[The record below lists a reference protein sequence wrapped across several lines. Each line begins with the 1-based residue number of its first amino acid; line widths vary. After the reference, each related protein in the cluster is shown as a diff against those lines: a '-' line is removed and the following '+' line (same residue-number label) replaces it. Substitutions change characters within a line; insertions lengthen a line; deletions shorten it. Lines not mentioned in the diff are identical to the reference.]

1 MSGWRLYADAG
12 NTALKWAAWSGACWV
27 AEGRMEIDAPQTAW
41 RELGAVLAMA
51 GLDADE
57 CAGVALVCSRPS
69 QAEAS
74 EGALT
79 AATGMPVRLM
89 GRDMRSDM
97 VVSYHDP
104 SEIGQDRL
112 AAGEAAL
119 DLVGP
124 PVVVVAIGTCIT
136 AQALDAQGT
145 LLGGAIAPGLEAQA
159 TGIAVEVPHLREPL
173 AEATALLRSGVEPPE
188 IGRTTVEN
196 LALGLVGA
204 LTGTVQALIAQ
215 MTGVV
220 GPATVIA
227 TGGDAELAG
236 RLGAEL
242 DRVEPLLVL
251 EGLRSVDEQ
260 ARGG

>member
-12 NTALKWAAWSGACWV
+12 NTALKWAVWADACWV
-27 AEGRMEIDAPQTAW
+27 AEGRMEIDAGPAAW

-79 AATGMPVRLM
+79 GATGMPVRLM

-97 VVSYHDP
+97 LVAYHDP

-112 AAGEAAL
+112 AAAEAAL
-119 DLVGP
+119 NLTGP
-124 PVVVVAIGTCIT
+124 PAVVVAVGTCIT

-145 LLGGAIAPGLEAQA
+145 LVGGAIAPGLEAHA
-159 TGIAVEVPHLREPL
+159 AGIAVEVPHLREPL
-173 AEATALLRSGVEPPE
+173 AEATALLRSGAELPE

-196 LALGLVGA
+196 LALGLAGA
-204 LTGTVQALIAQ
+204 LTGTVRALIGR
-215 MTGVV
+215 MTGAV
-220 GPATVIA
+220 GEASVIA
-227 TGGDAELAG
+227 TGGDAELAM
-236 RLGAEL
+236 RLGAEF

>member
-1 MSGWRLYADAG
+1 MNGWRLYADAG
-12 NTALKWAAWSGACWV
+12 NTALKWAAWAGACWV
-27 AEGRMEIDAPQTAW
+27 AEGRMEIDAPQAAW

-57 CAGVALVCSRPS
+57 CEGVALVCSRPS

-74 EGALT
+74 ERALT

-89 GRDMRSDM
+89 GRDMCSDTP
-97 VVSYHDP
+97 VSYHDP

-112 AAGEAAL
+112 AAAEAAL
-119 DLVGP
+119 NLVGP
-124 PVVVVAIGTCIT
+124 PVVVVAVGTCIT

-145 LLGGAIAPGLEAQA
+145 LVGGAIAPGLEAQA
-159 TGIAVEVPHLREPL
+159 AGIAIAVPHLREPL
-173 AEATALLRSGVEPPE
+173 AEAMELLRSGETPPE

-196 LALGLVGA
+196 LALGLAGSLV
-204 LTGTVQALIAQ
+204 GTVQALIGMMHAA
-215 MTGVV
+215 V
-220 GPATVIA
+220 GEATVIA
-227 TGGDAELAG
+227 TGGDAAPAA
-236 RLGAEL
+236 RLGAEF